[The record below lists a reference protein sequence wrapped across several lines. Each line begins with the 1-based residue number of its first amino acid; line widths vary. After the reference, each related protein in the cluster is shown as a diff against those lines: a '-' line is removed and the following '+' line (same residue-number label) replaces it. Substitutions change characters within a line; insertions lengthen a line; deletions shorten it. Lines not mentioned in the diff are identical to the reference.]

1 MTAAGVVPYAYEDLV
16 REDAR
21 RAGYKIRA
29 YFPDA
34 GPYRRALYP
43 KHMAFLRA
51 GRDHRER
58 LFLAANRIGK
68 SDLGAFEVACHLTG
82 EYPKWWEGR
91 VFTRPVRAWAAG
103 GPGPPRG

>member
-1 MTAAGVVPYAYEDLV
+1 VVPYAYEDLV

-43 KHMAFLRA
+43 KHMEFLRA
-51 GRDHRER
+51 GHAHRRGREHEAER
-58 LFLAANRIGK
+58 RPQAADG
-68 SDLGAFEVACHLTG
+68 VA
-82 EYPKWWEGR
+82 
-91 VFTRPVRAWAAG
+91 
-103 GPGPPRG
+103 